1 MMVGEGVEGMIFLVG
16 VEAAEEEVEDRS
28 EDMLTEEVVV
38 VVELSEQSRESRG
51 AVGVVG
57 IVG

>member
-1 MMVGEGVEGMIFLVG
+1 MIFLVG

-38 VVELSEQSRESRG
+38 VVESSEQSRESRG